1 MVTHKLIDE
10 LERDIRE
17 SNAEKVQAGL
27 VAIYEE
33 VMGGDMELINSIVE
47 PRVISSLH
55 QRLNERLGV
64 PPRAMML
71 KTRVPLRKQRALMFV
86 KAMQNGVRRTLESK

>member
-1 MVTHKLIDE
+1 MTHRLIDE
-10 LERDIRE
+10 LEREIRDGDAQQVQ
-17 SNAEKVQAGL
+17 SRLAE
-27 VAIYEE
+27 IYEE
-33 VMGGDMELINSIVE
+33 LLGNDMDLVNSIVE

-86 KAMQNGVRRTLESK
+86 KAMQNGVRRVSDQ